1 MMKQCFENHS
11 HIWQIQFYRGLGVAW
26 ISREVSVIG
35 LGNNQRFFC
44 APKYYITYTKW
55 VKAAIGVVGRSVII
69 SRNCPYSGNGWLK
82 HDHRVYNPL
91 ALLMGCEIV

>member
-1 MMKQCFENHS
+1 MKQCFENHS
-11 HIWQIQFYRGLGVAW
+11 HIWQIQFHRGLGVAW

-55 VKAAIGVVGRSVII
+55 VKAAIGVVGRSVINLATALI
-69 SRNCPYSGNGWLK
+69 VEMAGLNTITEYTTPLHYSW
-82 HDHRVYNPL
+82 DVR
-91 ALLMGCEIV
+91 